1 MSAATPFKIR
11 QAQAADAGVLADFN
25 VAMAL
30 ETEHRR
36 LIPEVV
42 GRGVRRMLAQPSMGF
57 YLVAERGG
65 EVVASAMVT
74 TEWSDWR
81 DGRFWW
87 LQSVYVRPQAR
98 RQGAFRSLYD
108 AIRERAAREGD
119 VCGFR
124 LYVEKDN
131 EAAMATYRSL
141 GMAGTDYRVMEELR
155 PGVVYLQR
163 DA

>member
-1 MSAATPFKIR
+1 MSTFTIRPAAP
-11 QAQAADAGVLADFN
+11 ADADTLAGFN
-25 VAMAL
+25 IAMAF

-42 GRGVRRMLAQPSMGF
+42 GRGVRRMLDQPSMGF
-57 YLVAERGG
+57 YLVAERAGA
-65 EVVASAMVT
+65 VMASAMVT

-87 LQSVYVRPQAR
+87 LQSVYVRPEAR
-98 RQGAFRSLYD
+98 RQGAFRALYE
-108 AIRERAAREGD
+108 AIRERAMNEGD

-155 PGVVYLQR
+155 PGVVYLQPGN
-163 DA
+163 